1 MEVKL
6 TKEQL
11 LNVFNLLVQG
21 SFSKVSDPNDKFQ
34 IINIVRQIKSEV
46 KEFNEIREKKIE
58 ELKPENLLELQEKYS
73 QILKKD
79 PPCQL
84 PKEEQEEVTKQIKAY
99 QEALNKALREEI
111 AKEILIVIGKPI
123 SDTSFSKLIDSNPN
137 WTISQSVD
145 IQDLLQPNK
154 R

>member
-11 LNVFNLLVQG
+11 LNAFNILVSG
-21 SFSKVSDPNDKFQ
+21 SISKVSDSNDKFQ
-34 IINIVRQIKSEV
+34 IINVVRQMKSVV

-58 ELKPENLLELQEKYS
+58 ELKPENLAELQEKYS

-79 PPCQL
+79 PPCKL
-84 PKEEQEEVTKQIKAY
+84 PKKEQEEVTRKIRAY
-99 QEALNKALREEI
+99 QESMNKALTEEV
-111 AKEILIVIGKPI
+111 AKEVTINIGKPI

-137 WTISQSVD
+137 WNISQSVD
-145 IQDLLQPNK
+145 IQDLLQPK
-154 R
+154 KK